1 MTSRVNLDYV
11 LTRLKGIA
19 EQRKDRTKNLN
30 EFIQECEHNLAVDA
44 DKEQV
49 IDHMADAE
57 IVVVTG
63 DYYIGGVKQPQEILA
78 RLPFMCGY
86 SFSMYGD
93 PVEDEDLSGFVKTV
107 LTTASCI
114 RSCYETYPDV
124 PVGVQVR
131 FNFTHVNA

>member
-1 MTSRVNLDYV
+1 MMTN
-11 LTRLKGIA
+11 
-19 EQRKDRTKNLN
+19 
-30 EFIQECEHNLAVDA
+30 A

-63 DYYIGGVKQPQEILA
+63 DYYISGVKQPQEILA

-86 SFSMYGD
+86 NFSMYGD

-131 FNFTHVNA
+131 FNFTYVNV

>member
-1 MTSRVNLDYV
+1 MGET
-11 LTRLKGIA
+11 KM
-19 EQRKDRTKNLN
+19 RKND
-30 EFIQECEHNLAVDA
+30 

-49 IDHMADAE
+49 IDDMADAE
-57 IVVVTG
+57 IIVATG
-63 DYYIGGVKQPQEILA
+63 DYYVGGVKQPQEVLA

-86 SFSMYGD
+86 NFSMYGD
-93 PVEDEDLSGFVKTV
+93 PVEDEDLSEFVKTI

-131 FNFTHVNA
+131 FNFTHVNV

>member
-1 MTSRVNLDYV
+1 MAETVNLKYV
-11 LTRLKGIA
+11 TDRLQMIN
-19 EQRKDRTKNLN
+19 EDSKNRAKALK
-30 EFIQECEHNLAVDA
+30 EFLEECEHNLAIDA

-63 DYYIGGVKQPQEILA
+63 DYYIGGVKQPQETLA

-86 SFSMYGD
+86 SFSMYND

-124 PVGVQVR
+124 PVSVQVR
-131 FNFTHVNA
+131 FNFTHVNV

>member
-1 MTSRVNLDYV
+1 MTETVNLKYV
-11 LTRLKGIA
+11 TNRLQMIN
-19 EQRKDRTKNLN
+19 EDSKNRAKALK
-30 EFIQECEHNLAVDA
+30 EFLEECENNLAIDA

-57 IVVVTG
+57 IVVITG

-86 SFSMYGD
+86 NFSMYND

-131 FNFTHVNA
+131 FNFTYVNV

>member
-1 MTSRVNLDYV
+1 MTIRVNLDYV

-19 EQRKDRTKNLN
+19 EQRKDCTKNLN
-30 EFIQECEHNLAVDA
+30 KFIQECEHNLAVDD

-57 IVVVTG
+57 IFVVTG
-63 DYYIGGVKQPQEILA
+63 DYYIGGVKQPREILA
-78 RLPFMCGY
+78 RLPLMCGY
-86 SFSMYGD
+86 NFSMYGD

-124 PVGVQVR
+124 PVGVHVR
-131 FNFTHVNA
+131 FNFTHVNV

>member
-1 MTSRVNLDYV
+1 M
-11 LTRLKGIA
+11 
-19 EQRKDRTKNLN
+19 RKND
-30 EFIQECEHNLAVDA
+30 

-49 IDHMADAE
+49 IDDMADAE
-57 IVVVTG
+57 IIVATG
-63 DYYIGGVKQPQEILA
+63 DYYVGGVKQPQEVLA

-86 SFSMYGD
+86 NFSMYGD
-93 PVEDEDLSGFVKTV
+93 PVEDEDLSEFVKTI

-131 FNFTHVNA
+131 FNFTHVNV